1 MLNVADNLHFSMAV
15 FPLSSLSV
23 ADVLCSV
30 QQDSITVNEAD
41 GVIAVDISISRP
53 VEKPFICEI
62 ESQPASAKGV

>member
-1 MLNVADNLHFSMAV
+1 MLNVADTLHFSMAV
-15 FPLSSLSV
+15 ISLSLSV
-23 ADVLCSV
+23 ADVICSV
-30 QQDSITVNEAD
+30 QRDSLTVNEAD